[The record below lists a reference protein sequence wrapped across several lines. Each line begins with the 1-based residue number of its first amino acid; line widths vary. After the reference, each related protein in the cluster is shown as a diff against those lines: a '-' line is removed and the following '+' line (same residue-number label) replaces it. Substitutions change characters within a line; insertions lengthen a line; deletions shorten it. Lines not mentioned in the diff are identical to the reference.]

1 MSTLDGKLGCCSRT
15 MIGLGCVTSCDC
27 SLLLCLM
34 LTIKKEGFEHRQ
46 NNA

>member
-1 MSTLDGKLGCCSRT
+1 MTTLDGKLGCCSRT
-15 MIGLGCVTSCDC
+15 MMGLGCLTSCDC

-34 LTIKKEGFEHRQ
+34 STIKTEVCEHRQ